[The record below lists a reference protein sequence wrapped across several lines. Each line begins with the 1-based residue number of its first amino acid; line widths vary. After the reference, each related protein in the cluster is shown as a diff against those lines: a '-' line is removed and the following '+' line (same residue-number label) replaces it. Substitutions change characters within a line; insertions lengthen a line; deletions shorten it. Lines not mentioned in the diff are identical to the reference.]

1 MVEVKKVKDEKNLNT
16 VMKFND
22 ELDIAMTPYLPEFLA
37 DYKHPAA
44 KADDPYWHEILE
56 GNKAVSALAYLDN
69 NPIGMIIIK
78 FNDKIAIIESL
89 FVIDEYRK
97 QGIGKKLLEFANSE
111 AKERECGVMFI
122 NVLIENVKAKKLY
135 KELGFNDFRTTLVK
149 KI

>member
-1 MVEVKKVKDEKNLNT
+1 MVEVIKVTDEKSLNT
-16 VMKFND
+16 VMKFNN
-22 ELDIAMTPYLPEFLA
+22 ELDVAMTPYLPEFLA

-44 KADDPYWHEILE
+44 QADDPYWSEILE
-56 GNKAVSALAYLDN
+56 GNKAVSALAYIDS

-89 FVIDEYRK
+89 FVIDEYRN
-97 QGIGKKLLEFANSE
+97 QGVGKKLLEFANKE

-122 NVLIENVKAKKLY
+122 NVLIDNIKAKKLY
-135 KELGFNDFRTTLVK
+135 KALGFNDFRTTLVR